1 MRQAVKSILT
11 LYRKKKAGLSIQT
24 SLLTYDALVTY
35 LS

>member
-1 MRQAVKSILT
+1 MCT
-11 LYRKKKAGLSIQT
+11 LHRKKKAGLSIQT

>member
-11 LYRKKKAGLSIQT
+11 LHRKKKAGLSIQT
-24 SLLTYDALVTY
+24 SLRPYDVSLTY